1 MGTVSPGATY
11 TVVLDRREQSENQPY
26 LLSPTLSLH
35 SCYRGT
41 LLSLWEK
48 LARVLAKKGHGSNLW
63 LLSIRIAL
71 FVLSDPPLK

>member
-11 TVVLDRREQSENQPY
+11 TVVLDTRAQSENRPY
-26 LLSPTLSLH
+26 LSPTLSLH

-48 LARVLAKKGHGSNLW
+48 LARVLATLRSWTL
-63 LLSIRIAL
+63 I
-71 FVLSDPPLK
+71 